1 MAPQN
6 YYSNFH
12 MVLNRQDG
20 FWAISY
26 PLKVKPTVMRVREG
40 LGNVTAF
47 PTLSFQTRFPLHD
60 RKLQGGRIQILCLS
74 GIDMEKQDRLCGVL
88 VHPCCH
94 LAFPSPLEAGLS
106 KELCYRW
113 HLCTY
118 NPPITQGNANTKQD
132 LILLVVTPMHA
143 SFERHMLCREGLFSK
158 SHIELQYLDVIYNH
172 GLVPAILYFMLKLHI
187 SLKG

>member
-1 MAPQN
+1 
-6 YYSNFH
+6 

-26 PLKVKPTVMRVREG
+26 PLKVKPTVVRVREG

-47 PTLSFQTRFPLHD
+47 PTLSFQTRFPLQD

-74 GIDMEKQDRLCGVL
+74 GVDMEKQDRLCGVM
-88 VHPCCH
+88 VHLCCH
-94 LAFPSPLEAGLS
+94 LASPSPLAAGLS

-118 NPPITQGNANTKQD
+118 NPPITQGNANTEQD
-132 LILLVVTPMHA
+132 LMLLVVTLMHA
-143 SFERHMLCREGLFSK
+143 SFWETRAQRGCSQGPTYSYNILMWYITTGWS
-158 SHIELQYLDVIYNH
+158 LQYY
-172 GLVPAILYFMLKLHI
+172 ILC
-187 SLKG
+187 